1 MQELRDLMRHKRLGV
16 WGDSHGRNLYTQFIR
31 MLTGTFDDK
40 VDELAKHYQD
50 GFWHGISATGET
62 AANYLMGDLH
72 LSLRWHTTIPRMA
85 HEIYQLQQTSLGL
98 PDVVIISTSSWYYRH
113 KLPVYQL
120 EHDLQELR
128 VAVEAADAAAR
139 KAGRH
144 LLWLLLTVPSRV
156 RGRNRSSTWS
166 APLQA
171 ISVYNKALQASGLL
185 HPQGPM
191 LLLDLHALSEGC
203 LAWCSY
209 DGIHANAAVYALVN
223 QMIANLLKLPP
234 DVDRFDDHSAP
245 GSAVA
250 VGSAKPVGTAAKTTA
265 PGPSRPLKKSQAV
278 AVNLQQI
285 AAKRAMS
292 KQGLQA
298 GAKQPR

>member
-1 MQELRDLMRHKRLGV
+1 
-16 WGDSHGRNLYTQFIR
+16 
-31 MLTGTFDDK
+31 
-40 VDELAKHYQD
+40 
-50 GFWHGISATGET
+50 
-62 AANYLMGDLH
+62 
-72 LSLRWHTTIPRMA
+72 
-85 HEIYQLQQTSLGL
+85 
-98 PDVVIISTSSWYYRH
+98 
-113 KLPVYQL
+113 
-120 EHDLQELR
+120 
-128 VAVEAADAAAR
+128 
-139 KAGRH
+139 
-144 LLWLLLTVPSRV
+144 
-156 RGRNRSSTWS
+156 
-166 APLQA
+166 
-171 ISVYNKALQASGLL
+171 
-185 HPQGPM
+185 M
-191 LLLDLHALSEGC
+191 LLRRAQPADSIDHCLPAHAFFMCCCGSPSPRACCAGC